1 MRNFLQK
8 ISSVL
13 SVGGESF
20 DTILHLGAGQ
30 DAELSDYASLQ
41 FKKLILVEGDP
52 EAAEVLSNA
61 YEGDPSVQVISK
73 LVSPAGGDVTFHRY
87 NLSSVNGIFPAGRLT
102 TLYPRLR
109 LIGEEVLHTISLSS
123 LIEGIQIDNES
134 KNLLILDLPGQEAD
148 LIQTLSREQLR
159 KFRFIVIRGCRKA
172 YQEGAKELSATLSLL
187 GRSHYKLV
195 DQDAEENPQW
205 PIALFEFDG
214 AIAEIEEELEKR
226 ARLLVEKAT
235 QIHQQGE
242 RIGELER
249 ALGEA
254 SAHRDGL
261 QGEVAEATQQ
271 REELQN
277 VFASQQEELENRA
290 RLLVEKATQIHQQ
303 GERIAELERVLGE
316 VSAHRDG
323 LQGEVAEVTRQRD
336 ELQSAQAILN
346 EELENRARLLLEKAT
361 QIHQQGER
369 IAELER
375 VLGEASA
382 LQTSLQTQVSDLS
395 AAVSSKETLL
405 DVLSKGR
412 VQQDRMYEELGEER
426 DGLLKRIE
434 TLESRAHSLEQQIQ
448 ERDGK
453 SLLVDAEFQK
463 VEGQMEI
470 IKEIFLRGKS
480 LK

>member
-30 DAELSDYASLQ
+30 DADRSDYEGLQ
-41 FKKLILVEGDP
+41 FQKIILVEGDP
-52 EAAEVLSNA
+52 EAAEVLSA
-61 YEGDPSVQVISK
+61 TYEGISDVQIISK
-73 LVSPAGGDVTFHRY
+73 VVTPSGGDVTFHRY
-87 NLSSVNGIFPAGRLT
+87 NLTSVNGIFPAGRLT

-123 LIEGIQIDNES
+123 FIEGFQIDGDC

-148 LIQTLSREQLR
+148 LIQSLSRDQLR
-159 KFRFIVIRGCRKA
+159 KFRFVVIRGCREA
-172 YQEGAKELSATLSLL
+172 YQEGAKELGQSLSFLKK
-187 GRSHYKLV
+187 SHYKLAE
-195 DQDAEENPQW
+195 QDAEENPQW

-226 ARLLVEKAT
+226 AHLLVEKDT

-249 ALGEA
+249 L
-254 SAHRDGL
+254 
-261 QGEVAEATQQ
+261 
-271 REELQN
+271 
-277 VFASQQEELENRA
+277 F
-290 RLLVEKATQIHQQ
+290 
-303 GERIAELERVLGE
+303 GE
-316 VSAHRDG
+316 VSAQRDG

-336 ELQSAQAILN
+336 ELKSAHAILN

-375 VLGEASA
+375 VLGEVSAQRDA
-382 LQTSLQTQVSDLS
+382 LQEELENRARLLVEKETEIQQKSERIEEAERHYGDMTAHRDALS
-395 AAVSSKETLL
+395 AEREGLFERIAGFESQVQDQLGRQKCIKDQMAKAEAQLEMLKELTRPAI
-405 DVLSKGR
+405 S
-412 VQQDRMYEELGEER
+412 
-426 DGLLKRIE
+426 
-434 TLESRAHSLEQQIQ
+434 
-448 ERDGK
+448 
-453 SLLVDAEFQK
+453 
-463 VEGQMEI
+463 
-470 IKEIFLRGKS
+470 
-480 LK
+480 